1 MTAIIDRTDVEE
13 AAVQEA
19 IDAIREMSSRKR
31 LSSEEWR
38 AFFLKDDMMK
48 VISQA
53 KFLRALGDCF
63 TTKSVN
69 DNLYGVLT
77 GELNNVRSYLQSH
90 KIDLTN
96 SVGSD
101 PLAYAESKIEYANDR
116 YRRKKAAAMSS
127 IFFSILL
134 IIHLI
139 VTSQY

>member
-1 MTAIIDRTDVEE
+1 MTAIIDKTDVEE
-13 AAVQEA
+13 AAVQQA
-19 IDAIREMSSRKR
+19 IDTIREMSSRKR
-31 LSSEEWR
+31 LNSEEWR

-48 VISQA
+48 VISQP

-69 DNLYGVLT
+69 DNLYGILT

-116 YRRKKAAAMSS
+116 YRRKKAAATSS
-127 IFFSILL
+127 IFFAILL
-134 IIHLI
+134 IIRLI
-139 VTSQY
+139 VTSQ

>member
-19 IDAIREMSSRKR
+19 IDAIRVMSSRKR
-31 LSSEEWR
+31 LNSEEWR

-48 VISQA
+48 VISRA

-69 DNLYGVLT
+69 DNLYGILT

-116 YRRKKAAAMSS
+116 YRRKKAAATSS
-127 IFFSILL
+127 LIFSILL
-134 IIHLI
+134 IIQLLI
-139 VTSQY
+139 RRY